1 MKLIKCPIKLILL
14 SQNFD
19 EHNNILLIISLI
31 VIKMIIIN
39 MIIQIIIIW
48 ITFNQYSTLI
58 QFHVLLYI
66 DNKTNKSMKMFI
78 TI

>member
-1 MKLIKCPIKLILL
+1 
-14 SQNFD
+14 
-19 EHNNILLIISLI
+19 
-31 VIKMIIIN
+31 MIIIN